1 MARPKKEKALELGN
15 IITIRLNDTELEH
28 LNRSAELLN
37 LSRSEYLR
45 SLITEKPLELKY
57 EIVSESSTIRELC
70 TEVDKIG
77 SNLNQIAK
85 YFHTGGVRSQIMQD
99 QIHECIDKLFD
110 LRKQIIEVVDDTYGN
125 IETQDK

>member
-1 MARPKKEKALELGN
+1 MARPKKEKELALGN

-37 LSRSEYLR
+37 LSRPEYLR

-57 EIVSESSTIRELC
+57 EIVAESSTIRELC
-70 TEVDKIG
+70 AEVGNIG

-99 QIHECIDKLFD
+99 QIHECIDQLFD
-110 LRKQIIEVVDDTYGN
+110 LRKQIIQVAGDTYDN